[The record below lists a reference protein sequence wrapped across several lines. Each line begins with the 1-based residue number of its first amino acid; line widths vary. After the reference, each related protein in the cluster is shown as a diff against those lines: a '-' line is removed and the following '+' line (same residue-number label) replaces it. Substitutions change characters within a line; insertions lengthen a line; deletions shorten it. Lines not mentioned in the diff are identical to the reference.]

1 MRKNRAFTL
10 IELLVVIAIIAILA
24 AILFPVFAQ
33 AKAMAKKAA
42 DLSNTK
48 QQLLGIL
55 MYATDYDDVI
65 VPTQTSP
72 ATFFVTYDW
81 AQDYSWPQLVMP
93 YQKNWQIHHN
103 PADAQA
109 TDEVAIANWTAADPT
124 TVQGRERNFYVGMST
139 SYGYNYMAWA
149 PMANANAKWYG
160 IPMSSAGTP
169 AEAILLANSIWDKA
183 SERQPIGGGNWFIEA
198 PHFAFSTT
206 QWWFGGWQL
215 NNPNSWLQY
224 GGVFDFHN
232 EIANA
237 GFGDG
242 HAKSHK
248 IPQMLAGV
256 IVNPDLSISGVYD
269 QNLYMWDNGN

>member
-33 AKAMAKKAA
+33 AKATAKKAA

-65 VPTQTSP
+65 VPPMTSP
-72 ATFFVTYDW
+72 EPFYVVFDW
-81 AQDYSWPQLVMP
+81 MTEKTWPQLVMP

-103 PADAQA
+103 PADGQA
-109 TDEVAIANWTAADPT
+109 TDDIAISNFTGANPNTIN
-124 TVQGRERNFYVGMST
+124 GRERNFYVGLAT
-139 SYGYNYMAWA
+139 SYGMNYMAWA
-149 PMANANAKWYG
+149 PFDADKKYKG
-160 IPMSSAGTP
+160 IPMTQAGTP

-183 SERQPIGGGNWFIEA
+183 SPRQPIGGGSWFVEA
-198 PHFAFSTT
+198 PHFAFSNT
-206 QWWFGGWQL
+206 QWWFGGWDLQD
-215 NNPNSWLQY
+215 PESEFQY
-224 GGVFDFHN
+224 GKVFDFHN
-232 EIANA
+232 EIANI

-248 IPQMLAGV
+248 IPQLLAGV
-256 IVNPDLSISGVYD
+256 IVNPDLSISGVFD
-269 QNLYMWDNGN
+269 RNLYMWDAGF